1 MDSMNTSGGYF
12 MSQYDPTTGS
22 GSGGGGAHS
31 TTTTD
36 RKNIVSVSLSQVIH
50 WTRKDDGLVIH
61 RQKVHS
67 ITCIGLVLSVEEL
80 TTKNIYTIDDQSR
93 GAPIEVQYWKNDD
106 SECLFLSFDF

>member
-1 MDSMNTSGGYF
+1 MNTSGGYF
-12 MSQYDPTTGS
+12 MSQYDPNTAG
-22 GSGGGGAHS
+22 GPGGGGGPMS
-31 TTTTD
+31 GTD
-36 RKNIVSVSLSQVIH
+36 HKNIVAVSLSQVIH

-67 ITCIGLVLSVEEL
+67 ITCIGRVLSVEEL

-106 SECLFLSFDF
+106 SECPYLSFN